1 MIQRVPEDVELGL
14 KSLLDKTSFEIIG
27 FEPAAGG
34 CINQGGKLSTSR
46 GDFFLKWNDRSR
58 FPGMFKAEAEGLRLL
73 SGSSA
78 IRIPQVIGFGNG
90 NIHQFLLI
98 ELMRRSSP
106 SKSFWRDLG
115 HQLAQ
120 LHGNKHDICG
130 LDHNNYIGSLHQSNK
145 VSTSWIDFFIQQ
157 RLAMQLKMAVDANL
171 VDSPWSKKVEKLYS
185 KLPSLLVP
193 EKSSL
198 LHGDLWNGNILC
210 DESGRP
216 CLIDPAV
223 YYGHREVDL
232 AMTCLFGEFD
242 SSFYDA
248 YNEILPLESG
258 YRKRFDLYNLYPL
271 LVHLNLFGRA
281 YKSNIDRVV
290 NQFL

>member
-1 MIQRVPEDVELGL
+1 MIQQVPKDVELGV
-14 KSLLDKTSFEIIG
+14 KSLLDKTSFKILG

-34 CINQGGKLSTSR
+34 CINQGGKLLTSQ

-58 FPGMFKAEAEGLRLL
+58 FPGMFEAEARGLRLL
-73 SGSSA
+73 SGASA

-90 NIHQFLLI
+90 DVHQFLLI
-98 ELMRRSSP
+98 EFIRQGST
-106 SKSFWRDLG
+106 SKSFWRALG
-115 HQLAQ
+115 QQLAS
-120 LHGNKHDICG
+120 LHMNKQGICG
-130 LDHNNYIGSLHQSNK
+130 LDHSNYIGSLHQFNP
-145 VSTSWIDFFIQQ
+145 VSTSWVDFFIQQ
-157 RLAMQLKMAVDANL
+157 RLAVQLKMAVDANL
-171 VDSPWSKKVEKLYS
+171 VDGPWSKKVEKLYV

-210 DESGRP
+210 DESGFP
-216 CLIDPAV
+216 YLIDPAV

-242 SSFYDA
+242 SSFYEA
-248 YNEILPLESG
+248 YNEILPLEPG
-258 YRKRFDLYNLYPL
+258 YSKRFDLYNLYPL
-271 LVHLNLFGRA
+271 FVHLNLFSLS
-281 YKSNIDRVV
+281 YKNNIDGVL